1 MGKSPSHPS
10 TGLTSRAFATAAART
25 QPTRGPNRHFPASRF
40 NKMLS
45 KVILT
50 VAASCVASVSA
61 NVFDYNPRV
70 ADADITIE
78 GSDFLWAIFAVMLA
92 SAIGVT
98 TWTLMTPPGK
108 RTFHVLSMA
117 ILFTASTAYFAMAS
131 NLGATAVYVE
141 FVRYKS
147 DLFTDTSINPYTR
160 SIWYARYIDWFITTP
175 LLLTE
180 LLLSTGM
187 PLSGI
192 AATIFFD
199 IVMVV
204 GGLIGALV
212 PSVYKWGFFA
222 GSTVAMLAV
231 FYSLM
236 VPARANAKALG
247 DQVYKSYWTSAL
259 VLAGLWL
266 LYPVAWGLCDGG
278 NVIPPDSEMV
288 FYGVLDFLAKPC
300 FLIFHL
306 WGMRKIDYSVFQLQ
320 SGHFSAYADV
330 RSGVIPHTGDHGVAS
345 GLNGGKAALG
355 HNTPAAGNAHGAP
368 GTGTN
373 PGQVHIA
380 GRRSD
385 ATAV

>member
-45 KVILT
+45 KVILA
-50 VAASCVASVSA
+50 VAASCIASVSA
-61 NVFDYNPRV
+61 ANNVFDYNPTV
-70 ADADITIE
+70 ADADITVQ

-92 SAIGVT
+92 TAIGVT
-98 TWTLMTPPGK
+98 AWMLMTPPGK
-108 RTFHVLSMA
+108 RAFHVIGLM
-117 ILFTASTAYFAMAS
+117 ILFTASVAYFSMAS
-131 NLGATAVYVE
+131 DLGSTAVYVE
-141 FVRYKS
+141 FVRYKP

-212 PSVYKWGFFA
+212 PSVYKW
-222 GSTVAMLAV
+222 
-231 FYSLM
+231 
-236 VPARANAKALG
+236 
-247 DQVYKSYWTSAL
+247 YWTSAL

-320 SGHFSAYADV
+320 SGHFSAY
-330 RSGVIPHTGDHGVAS
+330 
-345 GLNGGKAALG
+345 
-355 HNTPAAGNAHGAP
+355 
-368 GTGTN
+368 
-373 PGQVHIA
+373 
-380 GRRSD
+380 
-385 ATAV
+385 